1 MDRQAREDE
10 RELSRRREA
19 LRERVADDL
28 TALRHEAD
36 PRLQVRRA
44 TQRKLDDVRGRV
56 LAAVPDPSSVRP
68 ALESARATLPERLD
82 RGTVAAIAAGVV
94 AIGAALLL
102 RR

>member
-1 MDRQAREDE
+1 MDRQTREDE
-10 RELSRRREA
+10 RQLSRRREA

-56 LAAVPDPSSVRP
+56 MGAVPDPGAVRP
-68 ALESARATLPERLD
+68 ALDSARRTLPRRVD
-82 RGTVAAIAAGVV
+82 RTTAVALAAGAAALV
-94 AIGAALLL
+94 AAALL